1 MGMFALS
8 RREAR
13 VKPLALSLKQ
23 PWAALLAHGRKTIEV
38 RRWRT
43 GYRGPLLIHAARVP
57 DERPEAWAHV
67 PDGLRSETELR
78 GGIVGAG
85 TLVEVCTYRS
95 PDAFLRDQAG
105 HLNEESW
112 WEPAGLYGFRFTEV
126 RVVPFRR
133 FPGYFKLFEVDLDD
147 LEVPPPPAAVV
158 PEPALASG
166 SMLGAVKQRFRRLLR
181 TLGRSSSP
189 AE

>member
-1 MGMFALS
+1 M
-8 RREAR
+8 EVC

-23 PWAALLAHGRKTIEV
+23 PWAALLVHGRKTIEV

-43 GYRGPLLIHAARVP
+43 EYRGPLLIHAARVS
-57 DERPEAWAHV
+57 DDRPEAWARV
-67 PDGLRSETELR
+67 PDELRPETELR

-85 TLVEVCTYRS
+85 ALAEVRTYRS
-95 PDAFLRDQAG
+95 LDVFLADQDH

-112 WEPAGLYGFRFTEV
+112 WEPKGLFGFCFTEV
-126 RVVPFRR
+126 RVVGFRR

-147 LEVPPPPAAVV
+147 LEVPPPSPPAPTLPAQA
-158 PEPALASG
+158 EPSG
-166 SMLGAVKQRFRRLLR
+166 SMLGAVRQRFRRLLR

-189 AE
+189 TE